1 MYAEPKDGGYAGPE
15 DGVWFVRAVLEIVG
29 LLCKR
34 DSKKDRCVEWVGFMN
49 GGRSG
54 ARAMAIPQ
62 SSLAE
67 FLLLQGILFVLLPFF
82 PYKIFC
88 LPWIS
93 PPPPQNTV
101 QFEYLYNSA
110 LRPQGQRLFSLLCPF
125 FFSHPSWKIMKSF
138 LIQLLFTGGCWEHA
152 SFSYQRLTRPNRC
165 PPPLLPLPLSLPLPR
180 HMLNYLFWRDLSSF
194 RWSGW
199 AISLDILHGH
209 K

>member
-1 MYAEPKDGGYAGPE
+1 MEAALEHVQWLFHNLHWLSFYCSKGYSLCCCLSFLTKS
-15 DGVWFVRAVLEIVG
+15 FV
-29 LLCKR
+29 
-34 DSKKDRCVEWVGFMN
+34 
-49 GGRSG
+49 
-54 ARAMAIPQ
+54 
-62 SSLAE
+62 
-67 FLLLQGILFVLLPFF
+67 F
-82 PYKIFC
+82 PGS
-88 LPWIS
+88 PR
-93 PPPPQNTV
+93 PPPNTV

-110 LRPQGQRLFSLLCPF
+110 LRPQGQKGFPACLCPF

-138 LIQLLFTGGCWEHA
+138 LIQLLFTGGCLEYA

-165 PPPLLPLPLSLPLPR
+165 PPPLLPLPFSLPLPR